1 MNLEPVLQS
10 EVRKKKAN
18 IIYQHT
24 HTYIYGIWKN
34 GTDEST
40 CRTGRDTAVEN
51 AFVDTAGEGWGIN

>member
-24 HTYIYGIWKN
+24 HTHIYM
-34 GTDEST
+34 ESGKMVLMN
-40 CRTGRDTAVEN
+40 RL
-51 AFVDTAGEGWGIN
+51 AGQEETQL